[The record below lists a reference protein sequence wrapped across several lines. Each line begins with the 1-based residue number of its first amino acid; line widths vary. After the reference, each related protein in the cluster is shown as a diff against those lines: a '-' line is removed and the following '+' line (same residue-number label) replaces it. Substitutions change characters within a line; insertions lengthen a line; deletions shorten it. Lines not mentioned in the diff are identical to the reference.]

1 MKRIYLLI
9 ASVLLVLYG
18 CEREFH
24 PDNFDGDYGFLPESN
39 YSDAE
44 VELGRSLFF
53 DKILSGNKNI
63 SCATCHH
70 PSMSSAD
77 GLALSFGEGGTG
89 VGLERKAGEGKS
101 KAHRLIARNSPA
113 LFNLGSNKITALF
126 HDGRIEVNKHFPN
139 GVFSPEGK
147 RLRGGLETKL
157 SVQAMFPVTS
167 RFEMAG
173 FSNENPLAK
182 SAHKNRRG
190 EVWNALGDRVRYKGA
205 YMNAFKDVY
214 GQSQMSLRYVD
225 IANAIGA
232 FVDMNF
238 RSISSPFDAY
248 IQGDKDALSSEQKK
262 GMDLFYGK
270 AQCSSCHSGVF
281 QTDNLYHSIGLP
293 QVGPGKFSVQRVAF
307 SDLGRELVTQNPKDR
322 YKFRTPSLRNVE
334 LTAPYG
340 HSGAYKT
347 MTDILEHHIDPEKKM
362 FEYKCPEDL
371 QLPSYG
377 GKAIIGPYD
386 CVTMSKQ
393 DMRRDI
399 VNSHELPEISLD
411 KKEKLEILSFLRS
424 LTDESMIERRDEIP
438 EAVLS
443 GLPVKD

>member
-9 ASVLLVLYG
+9 VSVLFVLSG

-24 PDNFDGDYGFLPESN
+24 PDNFDGDYGFVPEST
-39 YSDAE
+39 YSEAE
-44 VELGRSLFF
+44 IELGRSLFF

-89 VGLERKAGEGKS
+89 VGLDRNPGEGKS

-113 LFNLGSNKITALF
+113 LFNLGSDKITALF

-147 RLRGGLETKL
+147 RLRGGLESKL
-157 SVQAMFPVTS
+157 AVQAMFPVTS

-173 FSNENPLAK
+173 FSSENPLAK

-190 EVWNALGDRVRYKGA
+190 EVWNALGDH
-205 YMNAFKDVY
+205 MNAFRNVY

-225 IANAIGA
+225 IANALGA
-232 FVDMNF
+232 FVDVNF
-238 RSISSPFDAY
+238 RSVESSLDAY
-248 IQGDKDALSSEQKK
+248 MAGDKDALTSEQKK

-270 AQCSSCHSGVF
+270 AQCSSF

-293 QVGPGKFSVQRVAF
+293 QVGPGKPSVQRIPF
-307 SDLGRELVTQNPKDR
+307 SDVGRELVTQNPKDR

-347 MTDILEHHIDPEKKM
+347 MEDILEHHINPEKMM
-362 FEYKCPEDL
+362 FAYKCPEDL

-377 GKAIIGPYD
+377 GEAIVGPYD
-386 CVTMSKQ
+386 CVTMRKQ
-393 DMRRDI
+393 EMRQDI
-399 VNSHELPEISLD
+399 VDSHQLPKISLD
-411 KKEKLEILSFLRS
+411 EKEKLEVLSFLRS
-424 LTDESMIERRDEIP
+424 LTDKSMIERRDEVP

-443 GLPVKD
+443 GLPVRD